1 MLLVAAGSHLQVD
14 LLFSDICVLSSVAI
28 FSGRKMPFLQRSTR
42 LCFGALSSNLAHHVS
57 ALRSNHN
64 VIISRMKFGTA
75 ALSLSRHDLKFQP
88 PGKVP
93 NNNNVALPCNC
104 KQLSTISRCNKTT
117 RSDSDGDEPEYLEI
131 VTQTAERMRLAVRNY
146 VDEHN
151 RSFEC
156 NNFANETID
165 EEVASSPRPPQ
176 IKLVGI
182 LATNNTHPISSEDCS
197 ISSHNDSHGNELY
210 SEQIANICSVD
221 GITYEPWRVPP
232 TRESIERA
240 IQHAN
245 ERLDVHGILVFYPI
259 ENLDCGDDNEGNG
272 LARGPYKCQSTGVY
286 YKSMDD
292 YFRDIVSP
300 EKDVEGYRRKGL
312 RMRKSD
318 DSHDDA
324 VFTAPEDL
332 GPIYPC
338 TALAVFRVLESFQL
352 SLNAEKR
359 SPQRLFEG
367 KTMTI
372 INRSEVLGLP
382 LATMLSNHGA
392 TIYSIDINSIL
403 QFMPEGEV
411 RIKREQASKTME
423 ECVRQSSAVITGVPS
438 HSFRVPTAWVSE
450 NATLINVATESNF
463 EEEEVAELPNV
474 TYVPHVGRVTVAALE
489 HNLCLLHQNYHRD
502 K

>member
-1 MLLVAAGSHLQVD
+1 
-14 LLFSDICVLSSVAI
+14 
-28 FSGRKMPFLQRSTR
+28 MPFLQRSVR
-42 LCFGALSSNLAHHVS
+42 VCYGALSSNAHHVS
-57 ALRSNHN
+57 APLRRHAITSN
-64 VIISRMKFGTA
+64 RKFSN
-75 ALSLSRHDLKFQP
+75 ALW
-88 PGKVP
+88 
-93 NNNNVALPCNC
+93 LPRQYYLTNWHCSY
-104 KQLSTISRCNKTT
+104 KHFSTSRCNKTA
-117 RSDSDGDEPEYLEI
+117 SSDGDDDEPEYLEI
-131 VTQTAERMRLAVRNY
+131 VTETAERMRFAVRNY
-146 VDEHN
+146 IDEHN

-156 NNFANETID
+156 IQCEDETND
-165 EEVASSPRPPQ
+165 EDITTSRPPQ

-182 LATNNTHPISSEDCS
+182 IATNNTHPIRDEDCNLTS
-197 ISSHNDSHGNELY
+197 DNDSHGNELY
-210 SEQIANICSVD
+210 SEHIANICSID
-221 GITYEPWRVPP
+221 GISYEPWRVPP

-259 ENLDCGDDNEGNG
+259 ENLDCGDDKAGNG
-272 LARGPYKCQSTGVY
+272 SARGPYKCKSNGVF

-292 YFRDIVSP
+292 YFRDMVSP

-312 RMRKSD
+312 RMRKPD
-318 DSHDDA
+318 DTLDDT
-324 VFTAPEDL
+324 VVTAPDDL

-352 SLNAEKR
+352 SLNEKTGTHT
-359 SPQRLFEG
+359 RLFEG

-382 LATMLSNHGA
+382 LATMLSNQGGKV
-392 TIYSIDINSIL
+392 YSIDIDSIY

-423 ECVRQSSAVITGVPS
+423 ECVRQSSAVVTGVPS
-438 HSFRVPTAWVSE
+438 HTFRVPTEWISD

-463 EEEEVAELPNV
+463 EEEEVANLPSV

-489 HNLCLLHQNYHRD
+489 HNLCMLHQNYHID
-502 K
+502 QSNK

>member
-1 MLLVAAGSHLQVD
+1 
-14 LLFSDICVLSSVAI
+14 
-28 FSGRKMPFLQRSTR
+28 MPFLQRSVR
-42 LCFGALSSNLAHHVS
+42 SSYVALSSNVAHRVS
-57 ALRSNHN
+57 TLR
-64 VIISRMKFGTA
+64 R
-75 ALSLSRHDLKFQP
+75 RQP
-88 PGKVP
+88 IERLHRP
-93 NNNNVALPCNC
+93 NNSLLVRHNDINSVQCDY
-104 KQLSTISRCNKTT
+104 KHFSTNRCSKTT
-117 RSDSDGDEPEYLEI
+117 CHDSDEDEPEYLEI
-131 VTQTAERMRLAVRNY
+131 VTQTADRMRLAVRNY
-146 VDEHN
+146 VDEHT

-156 NNFANETID
+156 NQCADETKD
-165 EEVASSPRPPQ
+165 EDIITTSARPPQ

-182 LATNNTHPISSEDCS
+182 LATNNTHPISNEDCS
-197 ISSHNDSHGNELY
+197 LASDDDSHGNELY
-210 SEQIANICSVD
+210 SEQIANSCSVD

-259 ENLDCGDDNEGNG
+259 ENLDSSDDNGGNG
-272 LARGPYKCQSTGVY
+272 SARGPYKCQSTGVY

-292 YFRDIVSP
+292 YFRDMVSP

-312 RMRKSD
+312 RMRKPED
-318 DSHDDA
+318 GHDDA

-338 TALAVFRVLESFQL
+338 TALAVFRILESFQL
-352 SLNAEKR
+352 SLNAKTE

-382 LATMLSNHGA
+382 LATMLSNQGA
-392 TIYSIDINSIL
+392 NVYSIDINSIL
-403 QFMPEGEV
+403 QFMPVGEV
-411 RIKREQASKTME
+411 RIRREQATKTME

-438 HSFRVPTAWVSE
+438 HSFRVPTEWISE

-463 EEEEVAELPNV
+463 EEEEVAELPGV

-502 K
+502 KSK

>member
-1 MLLVAAGSHLQVD
+1 MALLCSAP
-14 LLFSDICVLSSVAI
+14 
-28 FSGRKMPFLQRSTR
+28 MPFLQRSVR
-42 LCFGALSSNLAHHVS
+42 SSYVALSSNVAHRVS
-57 ALRSNHN
+57 TLRRRH
-64 VIISRMKFGTA
+64 IISQRTLGNVT
-75 ALSLSRHDLKFQP
+75 LSLQHLNLSTPRSRQP
-88 PGKVP
+88 IQRCHHP
-93 NNNNVALPCNC
+93 NNSLLVRHNDINAVQCNY
-104 KQLSTISRCNKTT
+104 KHFSTSRCNKTA
-117 RSDSDGDEPEYLEI
+117 SNDSDEDEPEYLEI
-131 VTQTAERMRLAVRNY
+131 VTQTADRMRLAVRNY
-146 VDEHN
+146 VDEHT

-156 NNFANETID
+156 NQCADETKD
-165 EEVASSPRPPQ
+165 EDIITTSARPPQ

-182 LATNNTHPISSEDCS
+182 LATNNTHPISNEDCS
-197 ISSHNDSHGNELY
+197 LASDDDSHGNELY
-210 SEQIANICSVD
+210 SEQIANSCSVD

-259 ENLDCGDDNEGNG
+259 ENLDSGDENGGNG
-272 LARGPYKCQSTGVY
+272 AARGPYKCQSTGVY

-292 YFRDIVSP
+292 YFRDMVSP

-312 RMRKSD
+312 RMRKPED
-318 DSHDDA
+318 GHDDA
-324 VFTAPEDL
+324 VFTAPEEL

-338 TALAVFRVLESFQL
+338 TALAVFRILESFQL
-352 SLNAEKR
+352 SLNAKTE

-382 LATMLSNHGA
+382 LATMLSNQGA
-392 TIYSIDINSIL
+392 TVYSIDINSIL
-403 QFMPEGEV
+403 QFMPVGEV
-411 RIKREQASKTME
+411 RIRREQATKTME

-438 HSFRVPTAWVSE
+438 QSFRVPTEWISE

-463 EEEEVAELPNV
+463 EEEEVAELPGV

-502 K
+502 KSK